1 MDTAQIVVAVMW
13 FFAAMVGGICGLGPA
28 MMAVPVISFFVP
40 IKTDILITCIIAPF
54 ASILLVLMHL
64 RFCRW
69 RSLIPLFLGIVP
81 GVAAGLYVLCFVPA
95 WTLEIIVGVMLLFFM
110 AWQQF
115 GSLKSGRESW
125 GLGAFAGGAAGF
137 FGTSISVDGP
147 PVAAYALYV
156 GWRQRPLLA
165 TLGVFY
171 FCRSL
176 VTCGMQWYAGLYTP
190 EVLHYAICGVPAS
203 ILGTLASY
211 RLVRR
216 MKPEAFQLLLK
227 IIIVFGALSCLIR
240 GLMTLWG

>member
-147 PVAAYALYV
+147 PVAA
-156 GWRQRPLLA
+156 
-165 TLGVFY
+165 
-171 FCRSL
+171 
-176 VTCGMQWYAGLYTP
+176 
-190 EVLHYAICGVPAS
+190 
-203 ILGTLASY
+203 
-211 RLVRR
+211 
-216 MKPEAFQLLLK
+216 
-227 IIIVFGALSCLIR
+227 
-240 GLMTLWG
+240 